1 MLEASMDEREARDAG
16 TAASPTPTSTAHDAA
31 FSRFYRSFIA
41 TLVSFLRWQG
51 VPLREA
57 ADIAQETM
65 IEAYR
70 SWATIRSP
78 QAWARRVAA
87 RMWARRVADVA
98 EDPVADVP
106 EQATS
111 LLAITDVVAWE
122 QRHDVL
128 QVLDALP
135 PRQRQV
141 LAWAVDGYTPAEI
154 ADELKMSPDAV
165 RASLRKARR
174 ALATHPRVTG
184 GQ

>member
-1 MLEASMDEREARDAG
+1 MDERDAREAS
-16 TAASPTPTSTAHDAA
+16 TAASPARPMAAAHDAE
-31 FSRFYRSFIA
+31 FSRFYRGFVA
-41 TLVSFLRWQG
+41 TLVAFLQWQG
-51 VPLREA
+51 VPMRVA

-70 SWATIRSP
+70 SWAMIHSP

-87 RMWARRVADVA
+87 RMWARRIADVA

-111 LLAITDVVAWE
+111 LLAITDVAAWE

-128 QVLDALP
+128 HVLDALP

-141 LAWAVDGYTPAEI
+141 LAWTVDGYTPAEI
-154 ADELKMSPDAV
+154 AGELKMSPDAV
-165 RASLRKARR
+165 RASLLKARR
-174 ALATHPRVTG
+174 ALATHPRVAG
-184 GQ
+184 EQ